1 MPVSLRIPLF
11 FLLLLTA
18 ICSRAAAPVASF
30 TENKG
35 QWPAQVLYRVMLP
48 NGALFVERSAFTYV
62 LKSGGDAHVH
72 GSTDHGSTNPPV
84 NAHAYKV
91 HFVGGEAQ
99 TTEPRARQTHY
110 ENFFLGNDPA
120 KWGTGCGVFGEV
132 VLKDVWPG
140 IDLRMDGSTG
150 LKYELTVAPGA
161 DPSVAALRY
170 EGQDRMEL
178 KDGRIVVTTTAG
190 QVFEEAPFTFQ
201 NTPKGQ
207 RTIKS
212 VYHLE
217 DDLLRFDITAG
228 YDPDLPLIIDPTI
241 TFGSYTGSTADNFGF
256 TATYDSGGHLY
267 GGGIVF
273 GQGYPTTVGVIDAT
287 FNGALIDAGISKWTP
302 DGSNLVWSTYFGGS
316 GNDSPHSMVVNSNDE
331 LYVMGATGSPDLPT
345 TAGCFNNSFGGGSA
359 MPLNGSYGYTQPN
372 GTDIFVAHFN
382 STATALIGSTY
393 IGGSGNDGIN
403 NSTELWHNYGD
414 SFRGEI
420 IMDANENPVVASVTF
435 SNGLPT
441 PGGPQVS
448 LGGGQDGYCFRMD
461 PALNNMLWATYI
473 GGSGDDAAYGV
484 QVDSNGE
491 LFVAGGTK
499 SVNMPMAANAFQSN
513 YSGSVDGFIV
523 RYDLG
528 GNLVGSTYLGTSSY
542 DQCFLVQLNTAD
554 EVFVVGQTR
563 GNYPVTPGKFA
574 NPGSSQFI
582 HKFDHDLA
590 NSLWSTRFGN
600 GNPGQ
605 DISPTAFLVSDC
617 GQIYFCGWGG
627 SVNVNVG
634 NTSSSTNNLPTT
646 ADAFQSSTDG
656 SDFYLMLLEP
666 EAVALNYA
674 TFFGGNTS
682 REHVD
687 GGTSRFDKNGTVYQ
701 AVCAGCGGNDDFPTT
716 PGAWSTTNNS
726 TNCNLGVFKFDLARG
741 VADIDIDG
749 PNVICIPGTAQFVNN
764 SVGGNAYT
772 WNLGN
777 GTTSSDFEPS
787 VEYLT
792 ADTFMVFMVL
802 TDTTGCRGPD
812 TASVSVITVLPPIA
826 DVDTLPEMCAGM
838 TVQLHATGGGS
849 YSWFPATG
857 LNNTN
862 TADPFLTPL
871 NSGTWSVVVTTQC
884 GSDTAEVI
892 VDLNVAQGSAGPDAT
907 ICAGDQTILLADGG
921 GTYVWT
927 VDTTLSS
934 LVVANPT
941 ATPADTTTYYVEIT
955 TPDGCMTTD
964 SVVVYV
970 VEGVPAPFLEDT
982 LVCEG
987 GSVGLLAP
995 IADSYAWQNSPG
1007 LSALDIRDPVVT
1019 PAVPT
1024 TYIVVVTNVCGSIT
1038 DQAFVNVIVPNAMAW
1053 PDSLVCPG
1061 ERVQLRASGGIS
1073 FEWDP
1078 AGLLDSAQSRTPSA
1092 TIFGPTRFSVL
1103 TIDEHGCTD
1112 SASVILDTFPMPT
1125 MQVGPNQVMDL
1136 GDVIQLYALGAGTF
1150 HWEPTDGLYCAD
1162 CPNPLASPEQSM
1174 TYTVTMTDTNGCK
1187 VNNTVTVLLN
1197 GTLYVPNTFSP
1208 NGDSFNDQWGAWGSE
1223 IKEFQVLVFNRW
1235 GEQIFKGD
1243 DLDARWDGTYSG
1255 ALSPIDTYV
1264 WRIDLVEVAGKE
1276 RTVYGHVNLVR

>member
-1 MPVSLRIPLF
+1 
-11 FLLLLTA
+11 
-18 ICSRAAAPVASF
+18 
-30 TENKG
+30 
-35 QWPAQVLYRVMLP
+35 MLP

-72 GSTDHGSTNPPV
+72 GSTDHEPTHAPLK
-84 NAHAYKV
+84 AHAYKV
-91 HFVGGEAQ
+91 HFVGGEAR
-99 TTEPRARQTHY
+99 TTEQHARQPHY
-110 ENFFLGNDPA
+110 ENFFLGSDPA
-120 KWGTGCGVFGEV
+120 KWGTGCGIFGEV

-150 LKYELTVAPGA
+150 LKYELIVAPGA
-161 DPSVAALRY
+161 DPSLAAFKY
-170 EGQDRMEL
+170 EGQERMQL

-201 NTPKGQ
+201 NTPKGP
-207 RTIKS
+207 RTITS
-212 VYHLE
+212 AYRAEE
-217 DDLLRFDITAG
+217 DLVRFDILTG
-228 YDPDLPLIIDPTI
+228 YDPSLPLIIDPTI

-256 TATYDSGGHLY
+256 TATYDGGGHLY

-273 GQGYPTTVGVIDAT
+273 GQGYPTTVGVLDAT
-287 FNGALIDAGISKWTP
+287 FNGDMIDVGISKWTP
-302 DGSNLVWSTYFGGS
+302 DGSDLVWSTYFGGS

-331 LYVMGATGSPDLPT
+331 LYLMGATGSFDLAT
-345 TAGCFNNSFGGGSA
+345 TPGCFDNSFGGGSS
-359 MPLNGSYGYTQPN
+359 MPLNGSYGYSQPN
-372 GTDIFVAHFN
+372 GTDIFLAHFN

-414 SFRGEI
+414 SFRGEV
-420 IMDANENPVVASVTF
+420 IMDANENPVVASVTY
-435 SNGLPT
+435 SDGLPT
-441 PGGPQVS
+441 PGGPQGS

-461 PALNNMLWATYI
+461 PALGNVLWATYI

-499 SVNMPMAANAFQSN
+499 SVDLPMAANAFQPT

-542 DQCFLVQLNTAD
+542 DQCFLVQLNTVD

-563 GNYPVTPGKFA
+563 GNYPVTPGKFV

-600 GNPGQ
+600 GNPAQ

-627 SVNVNVG
+627 SVNANVG
-634 NTSSSTNNLPTT
+634 NTSSTTNNLPIT

-749 PNVICIPGTAQFVNN
+749 PNVICIPGAAQFVNN
-764 SVGGNAYT
+764 SVGGNVYT
-772 WNLGN
+772 WSFGN
-777 GTTSSDFEPS
+777 GSTSTDFEPS

-792 ADTFMVFMVL
+792 ADTFMVTMIL
-802 TDTTGCRGPD
+802 TDTTGCRGAD
-812 TASVSVITVLPPIA
+812 TANVSVITVLPPIA
-826 DVDTLPEMCAGM
+826 AVDTVPEMCAGM

-862 TADPFLTPL
+862 TFDPTLTPL

-907 ICAGDQTILLADGG
+907 ICLGDQTMLLADGG
-921 GTYVWT
+921 GTYAWT
-927 VDTTLSS
+927 VDPTLSD
-934 LVVANPT
+934 LVIANPT
-941 ATPADTTTYYVEIT
+941 ATPLDTTTYIVEIT

-970 VEGVPAPFLEDT
+970 VEGLPTPFLEDT

-995 IADSYAWQNSPG
+995 IADSYAWQNSAG
-1007 LSALDIRDPVVT
+1007 LSALDIRDPVAT

-1024 TYIVVVTNVCGSIT
+1024 TYIVVVTNACGSIT

-1061 ERVQLRASGGIS
+1061 ERVQLGASGGIS
-1073 FEWDP
+1073 FEWSP
-1078 AGLLDSAQSRTPSA
+1078 ANLLDSAQSQTPNA
-1092 TIFGPTRFSVL
+1092 TIFGPTQFSVF
-1103 TIDEHGCTD
+1103 TTDEHGCTD
-1112 SASVILDTFPMPT
+1112 VATVTLDIHPMPT
-1125 MQVGPNQVMDL
+1125 MQIGPDQVMDL
-1136 GDVIQLYALGAGTF
+1136 GDVIQLSALGEGTF
-1150 HWEPTDGLYCAD
+1150 HWEPSDGLYCTD
-1162 CPNPLASPEQSM
+1162 CPNPLTSPEQSM

-1197 GTLYVPNTFSP
+1197 GTLFVPNTFSP
-1208 NGDSFNDQWGAWGSE
+1208 NGDNFNDQWGAWGSE

-1235 GEQIFKGD
+1235 GEQVFKGD
-1243 DLDARWDGTYSG
+1243 LLDARWDGTYSG

-1264 WRIDLVEVAGKE
+1264 WRIDLEEIAGTK